1 MRARLERAIPSM
13 IWYAVPNVLHCGLH
27 CGLHCVVHPV
37 EINLRA
43 ILS

>member
-1 MRARLERAIPSM
+1 M